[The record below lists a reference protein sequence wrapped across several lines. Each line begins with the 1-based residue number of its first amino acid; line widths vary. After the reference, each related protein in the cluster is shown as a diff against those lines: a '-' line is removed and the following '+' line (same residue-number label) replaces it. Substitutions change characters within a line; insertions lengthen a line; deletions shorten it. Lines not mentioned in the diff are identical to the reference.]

1 MQDMERDMKDGQ
13 VFARPT
19 ANRFHATVL
28 SCFQIWKAQAFGLHT
43 GHNGA
48 RGVLDSS
55 YLHDHSAK
63 YEMLRLLTS

>member
-28 SCFQIWKAQAFGLHT
+28 VAFRYGKHKPLACT
-43 GHNGA
+43 RGTVA
-48 RGVLDSS
+48 REGC
-55 YLHDHSAK
+55 
-63 YEMLRLLTS
+63 

>member
-28 SCFQIWKAQAFGLHT
+28 VACKYGRHRHYACAAGT
-43 GHNGA
+43 MA
-48 RGVLDSS
+48 REGS
-55 YLHDHSAK
+55 
-63 YEMLRLLTS
+63 